1 MKKSRMIAV
10 IAAAVVSASALA
22 VSASAYNAYI
32 GLQTQTYSFRNAW
45 TEGSYGAAT
54 PYFSGWVVWGD
65 GDTPEESFPEYEDNF
80 DYDINGYV
88 LPATYTDAV
97 IEADGTYTV
106 KAEGIDWGLKG
117 ETDFNLV
124 FVSTDLPAGEG
135 IVIKDASVA
144 VDGTVVKTLDTVTYD
159 ETAQYIEI
167 DFANIW
173 NPDVGSWGLA
183 FPTSDVAITF
193 TVEGLGSG
201 ESAAAA
207 SVDAAADAGAAT
219 AGDTTAAAASSKGS
233 PDTGVADVA
242 AVAGLAIAAGAGIA
256 LTRKRK

>member
-10 IAAAVVSASALA
+10 VASAAVTASALA
-22 VSASAYNAYI
+22 VSAGAYNAYI

-54 PYFSGWVVWGD
+54 PYFNGWIVWGN
-65 GDTPEESFPEYEDNF
+65 GDNPEESFPDYEDNF

-88 LPATYTDAV
+88 LPATYDDAK
-97 IEADGTYTV
+97 IDADGTYTV
-106 KAEGIDWGLKG
+106 KASGIDWGLKE

-124 FVSTDLPAGEG
+124 FVSTDLPAGQG
-135 IVIKDASVA
+135 IVIKDASVS
-144 VDGTVVKTLDTVTYD
+144 VDGSVVKTIDTVTYD
-159 ETAQYIEI
+159 ETAEYIEI

-173 NPDVGSWGLA
+173 NPDVGAWGLA
-183 FPTSDVAITF
+183 FPTDSVSITF
-193 TVEGLGSG
+193 TVEGLGG
-201 ESAAAA
+201 GAAADA
-207 SVDAAADAGAAT
+207 SVDAATAAP
-219 AGDTTAAAASSKGS
+219 AAADTTAAVTSSKGS

-242 AVAGLAIAAGAGIA
+242 VVAGLAIAAGAGIV